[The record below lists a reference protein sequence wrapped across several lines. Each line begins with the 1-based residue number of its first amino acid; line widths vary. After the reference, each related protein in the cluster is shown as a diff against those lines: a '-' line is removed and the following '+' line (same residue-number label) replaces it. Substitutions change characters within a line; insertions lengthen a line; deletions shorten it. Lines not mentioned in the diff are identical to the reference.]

1 MVYTVFYKTSSFA
14 GYCFLDKN
22 SIHPKRY
29 GVFSFKAFI
38 AVLVKIQICSFIV
51 NDLPVLRAR
60 IGISQEDIAAK
71 IGVSRQTYNS
81 YEVKKRPIP
90 WSVCIALI
98 TFFNSNSKTRE
109 MMKNNTYLLEL
120 MDEIFG

>member
-1 MVYTVFYKTSSFA
+1 MQDIVSTAKKEL
-14 GYCFLDKN
+14 CCMQL
-22 SIHPKRY
+22 
-29 GVFSFKAFI
+29 
-38 AVLVKIQICSFIV
+38 V

-60 IGISQEDIAAK
+60 IGISQENVAAK
-71 IGVSRQTYNS
+71 IGVLRQTYNS
-81 YEVKKRPIP
+81 YEAKKRPVP

>member
-1 MVYTVFYKTSSFA
+1 MQ
-14 GYCFLDKN
+14 L
-22 SIHPKRY
+22 
-29 GVFSFKAFI
+29 
-38 AVLVKIQICSFIV
+38 V

-60 IGISQEDIAAK
+60 IGISQENVAAK
-71 IGVSRQTYNS
+71 IGVLRQTYNS
-81 YEVKKRPIP
+81 YEAKKRPVP

-98 TFFNSNSKTRE
+98 TFFNSKTRE

>member
-1 MVYTVFYKTSSFA
+1 MQDIISTAKKEL
-14 GYCFLDKN
+14 CC
-22 SIHPKRY
+22 
-29 GVFSFKAFI
+29 
-38 AVLVKIQICSFIV
+38 IQLV

-60 IGISQEDIAAK
+60 IGISQEDVAAK

-81 YEVKKRPIP
+81 YEAKKRPIP

-109 MMKNNTYLLEL
+109 MMKSNTYLLEL

>member
-1 MVYTVFYKTSSFA
+1 MQDIVSTAKKEL
-14 GYCFLDKN
+14 CC
-22 SIHPKRY
+22 
-29 GVFSFKAFI
+29 
-38 AVLVKIQICSFIV
+38 IQLV

-60 IGISQEDIAAK
+60 IVISKEDVAAK
-71 IGVSRQTYNS
+71 IGVSRKKYNS
-81 YEVKKRPIP
+81 YEAKKRPIP

-120 MDEIFG
+120 MNEIFG

>member
-1 MVYTVFYKTSSFA
+1 MQDIVSTAKKEL
-14 GYCFLDKN
+14 CC
-22 SIHPKRY
+22 
-29 GVFSFKAFI
+29 
-38 AVLVKIQICSFIV
+38 IQLV

-71 IGVSRQTYNS
+71 IGVSRQTYNA
-81 YEVKKRPIP
+81 YEAKKRPIP

-98 TFFNSNSKTRE
+98 TFFNSDIKTRE

>member
-1 MVYTVFYKTSSFA
+1 MQDIVSTAKKEL
-14 GYCFLDKN
+14 CC
-22 SIHPKRY
+22 
-29 GVFSFKAFI
+29 
-38 AVLVKIQICSFIV
+38 IQLV

-81 YEVKKRPIP
+81 YEAKKRPIP

-98 TFFNSNSKTRE
+98 TLFNSNSKTRE

>member
-1 MVYTVFYKTSSFA
+1 MENITMDAKKEL
-14 GYCFLDKN
+14 CC
-22 SIHPKRY
+22 
-29 GVFSFKAFI
+29 
-38 AVLVKIQICSFIV
+38 IQLV

-60 IGISQEDIAAK
+60 IGISQENIATK

-81 YEVKKRPIP
+81 YEAKKRPIP

-98 TFFNSNSKTRE
+98 SYFNSNSKTKE
-109 MMKNNTYLLEL
+109 MIKSNTYIWEL

>member
-1 MVYTVFYKTSSFA
+1 MQDIVLTA
-14 GYCFLDKN
+14 
-22 SIHPKRY
+22 KRELCY
-29 GVFSFKAFI
+29 
-38 AVLVKIQICSFIV
+38 IQLV

-60 IGISQEDIAAK
+60 IGISQEDVAAK

-81 YEVKKRPIP
+81 YKAKKRPIL
-90 WSVCIALI
+90 WSVCIAFI

>member
-1 MVYTVFYKTSSFA
+1 MQDIVSTAKKEL
-14 GYCFLDKN
+14 CCMQL
-22 SIHPKRY
+22 
-29 GVFSFKAFI
+29 
-38 AVLVKIQICSFIV
+38 V

-60 IGISQEDIAAK
+60 IGISQENVAAK
-71 IGVSRQTYNS
+71 IGVLRQTYNS
-81 YEVKKRPIP
+81 YEANKRPVP

-98 TFFNSNSKTRE
+98 TFFNSKTRE

>member
-1 MVYTVFYKTSSFA
+1 MQDIVSTAKKEL
-14 GYCFLDKN
+14 CC
-22 SIHPKRY
+22 
-29 GVFSFKAFI
+29 
-38 AVLVKIQICSFIV
+38 IQLV

-60 IGISQEDIAAK
+60 IGISQEDVAAK
-71 IGVSRQTYNS
+71 IGVSRHTYNS
-81 YEVKKRPIP
+81 YEAKKRPIP

-120 MDEIFG
+120 MDEIFE

>member
-1 MVYTVFYKTSSFA
+1 MQDIVSTAKKEL
-14 GYCFLDKN
+14 CCMQL
-22 SIHPKRY
+22 
-29 GVFSFKAFI
+29 
-38 AVLVKIQICSFIV
+38 V

>member
-1 MVYTVFYKTSSFA
+1 METIA
-14 GYCFLDKN
+14 LDAK
-22 SIHPKRY
+22 KE
-29 GVFSFKAFI
+29 
-38 AVLVKIQICSFIV
+38 LCCIQLV

-60 IGISQEDIAAK
+60 LGVSQEEVASK

-81 YEVKKRPIP
+81 YEAKKRPVP

-98 TFFNSNSKTRE
+98 TFFASNSKTRE
-109 MMKNNTYLLEL
+109 MMRNNTYLLEL

>member
-1 MVYTVFYKTSSFA
+1 MQ
-14 GYCFLDKN
+14 L
-22 SIHPKRY
+22 
-29 GVFSFKAFI
+29 
-38 AVLVKIQICSFIV
+38 V

-60 IGISQEDIAAK
+60 IGISQEDVAAK

-81 YEVKKRPIP
+81 YEAKKRPVP

-98 TFFNSNSKTRE
+98 TFFNSKTRE

>member
-1 MVYTVFYKTSSFA
+1 MQDIVSTAKKEL
-14 GYCFLDKN
+14 CCMQL
-22 SIHPKRY
+22 
-29 GVFSFKAFI
+29 
-38 AVLVKIQICSFIV
+38 V

-60 IGISQEDIAAK
+60 IGISQEDVAAK
-71 IGVSRQTYNS
+71 IGVLRQTYNS
-81 YEVKKRPIP
+81 YEAKKRPVP

-98 TFFNSNSKTRE
+98 TFFNSKTRE

>member
-1 MVYTVFYKTSSFA
+1 MQDIVSTAKKEL
-14 GYCFLDKN
+14 CC
-22 SIHPKRY
+22 
-29 GVFSFKAFI
+29 
-38 AVLVKIQICSFIV
+38 IQLV

-71 IGVSRQTYNS
+71 IGVSRQTYKS
-81 YEVKKRPIP
+81 YEAKKRPIP

>member
-1 MVYTVFYKTSSFA
+1 MQDIVSTAKKEL
-14 GYCFLDKN
+14 CCMQL
-22 SIHPKRY
+22 
-29 GVFSFKAFI
+29 
-38 AVLVKIQICSFIV
+38 V

-60 IGISQEDIAAK
+60 IGISQENVAAK
-71 IGVSRQTYNS
+71 IGVLRQTYNS
-81 YEVKKRPIP
+81 YEAKKRPVP

-98 TFFNSNSKTRE
+98 TFFNSKTRE

>member
-1 MVYTVFYKTSSFA
+1 MQDIVSTAKKEL
-14 GYCFLDKN
+14 CC
-22 SIHPKRY
+22 
-29 GVFSFKAFI
+29 
-38 AVLVKIQICSFIV
+38 IQLV

-81 YEVKKRPIP
+81 YGAKKRPIP

>member
-1 MVYTVFYKTSSFA
+1 MQDIVSTAKKEL
-14 GYCFLDKN
+14 CC
-22 SIHPKRY
+22 
-29 GVFSFKAFI
+29 
-38 AVLVKIQICSFIV
+38 IQLV

-81 YEVKKRPIP
+81 YEAKKRPIP
-90 WSVCIALI
+90 WNVCIALI

>member
-1 MVYTVFYKTSSFA
+1 MQDIVSTAQKEL
-14 GYCFLDKN
+14 CC
-22 SIHPKRY
+22 
-29 GVFSFKAFI
+29 
-38 AVLVKIQICSFIV
+38 IQLA

-60 IGISQEDIAAK
+60 IGISQGDVAAK

-81 YEVKKRPIP
+81 YEAKKRPIP